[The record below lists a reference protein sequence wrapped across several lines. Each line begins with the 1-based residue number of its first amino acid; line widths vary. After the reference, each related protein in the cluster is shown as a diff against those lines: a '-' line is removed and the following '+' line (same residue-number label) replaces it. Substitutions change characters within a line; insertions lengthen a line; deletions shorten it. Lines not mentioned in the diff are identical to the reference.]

1 LPPAASTRPPVPPS
15 ILILFDHVTPKG
27 IARALVGHTVTRAK
41 DRGWDT
47 LSNGDLL
54 AAAEAAG
61 FDVVV
66 TADKNMRYQQ
76 NLAGRRIALVVL
88 GTPQWPVVKLH
99 LEKIAAAVIAA
110 TPGSYTEVKFEM
122 GHDGS

>member
-1 LPPAASTRPPVPPS
+1 M
-15 ILILFDHVTPKG
+15 LILFDHVTPKG
-27 IARALVGHTVTRAK
+27 VARALVGHTVTRAK

-99 LEKIAAAVIAA
+99 LEKIAAVVTAA
-110 TPGSYTEVKFEM
+110 APGSYTEVKFET
-122 GHDGS
+122 GHEGS